1 MRPQPATI
9 RLFIQV
15 VLFLLTILTTTLAG
29 AEWIEGK
36 SFWFSS
42 GAMGW
47 DEFIAGF
54 YFSIPFLGF
63 LTTHEFGHF
72 FMAKAK
78 RIKVT
83 LPYYIPFYIGIL
95 TSIGTLGAF
104 IRIKSKR
111 MSRKDYFDV
120 GYAGPLAGF
129 VVAVSVLLWGFTHL
143 PTWEYVMQIHPEYI
157 PFGPHYGEFVYT
169 QKDASEFVRLGDNL
183 LFYLLRTYLADP
195 ALMPHPNEVIHYP
208 FLLAGYLGL
217 FFTAL
222 NLIPIGQLDGGH
234 ILYGL
239 IGKKAFDIVS
249 PIFFVSL
256 VFYSGLGL
264 FSIEEF
270 MTIADEEYL
279 GLVGQFILYVYF
291 IYLSFS
297 RITSFPITNLLI
309 TLIVVISQVIL
320 NYFLPNWEGYSGFLA
335 FAFLLGR
342 VMGIYHPSTTNDQPL
357 GLGRQIIG
365 WLSLGIFVLCFSP
378 NPLY

>member
-1 MRPQPATI
+1 
-9 RLFIQV
+9 
-15 VLFLLTILTTTLAG
+15 
-29 AEWIEGK
+29 
-36 SFWFSS
+36 
-42 GAMGW
+42 
-47 DEFIAGF
+47 
-54 YFSIPFLGF
+54 
-63 LTTHEFGHF
+63 
-72 FMAKAK
+72 
-78 RIKVT
+78 
-83 LPYYIPFYIGIL
+83 
-95 TSIGTLGAF
+95 
-104 IRIKSKR
+104 
-111 MSRKDYFDV
+111 
-120 GYAGPLAGF
+120 
-129 VVAVSVLLWGFTHL
+129 
-143 PTWEYVMQIHPEYI
+143 MQIHPEYI

-249 PIFFVSL
+249 PLFFVSL

>member
-1 MRPQPATI
+1 MRPQPATT
-9 RLFIQV
+9 RLIIQI
-15 VLFLLTILTTTLAG
+15 VLFFLTILTTTLAG

-42 GAMGW
+42 GKMGW
-47 DEFIAGF
+47 NEFLAGF

-78 RIKVT
+78 KIRVT

-129 VVAVSVLLWGFTHL
+129 FVALGVLLWGFTHL
-143 PTWEYVMQIHPEYI
+143 PTWEYVMQIHPEYT

-195 ALMPHPNEVIHYP
+195 SLMPHPNEVIHYP

-222 NLIPIGQLDGGH
+222 NLLPIGQLDGGH

-249 PIFFVSL
+249 PLFFTL
-256 VFYSGLGL
+256 LIFYSGLGL
-264 FSIEEF
+264 FTVDEF
-270 MTIADEEYL
+270 LTIADEEYFS
-279 GLVGQFILYVYF
+279 LVGQFFLYIYF
-291 IYLSFS
+291 IYLCFS
-297 RITSFPITNLLI
+297 RLTSFPITNLLI
-309 TLIVVISQVIL
+309 TLVVVIAQVLL
-320 NYFLPNWEGYSGFLA
+320 NYFFPDWQGYSGFLA
-335 FAFLLGR
+335 FGFLLGR
-342 VMGIYHPSTTNDQPL
+342 VMGIYHPATTNDEPL
-357 GLGRQIIG
+357 GLGRQVIG